1 MTATLGED
9 WRSYFD
15 IVCCYCRKPLFFW
28 DVKTDPFY
36 ELDLDAL
43 NLKGRPI
50 NDPELLIQG

>member
-9 WRSYFD
+9 WRTFFD

-36 ELDLDAL
+36 ELNLDAA

-50 NDPELLIQG
+50 TDANQLI